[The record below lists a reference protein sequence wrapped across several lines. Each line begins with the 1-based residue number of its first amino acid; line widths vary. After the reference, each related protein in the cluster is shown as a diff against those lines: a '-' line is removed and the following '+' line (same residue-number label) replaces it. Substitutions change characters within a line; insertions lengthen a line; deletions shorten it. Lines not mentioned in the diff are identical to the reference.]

1 MRAER
6 RVGEELEGRIK
17 MIALKVTFQPS
28 LRRQI
33 LIGLLLGLFIM
44 PAPIAK
50 AQWTVFDPSQ
60 YGLQWEKRIEEA
72 NRWVQTINHYAR
84 IYENAVQQLTTLTG
98 VLTQAEKLVFHNSVW
113 LATMSNI
120 GRTVRG
126 VFLLK
131 NQLEA
136 LVRTRLRTIQAI
148 NQRLKNGIFD
158 PDADLRDFE
167 EYLKNSI
174 GRTSQDTVA
183 NLERLARMDNQLE
196 RLLYDM
202 QTASARKAGAEA
214 QKKQAQANLD
224 KELTKPESQ
233 RCASCISDLKQEISN
248 CELLIT
254 QLDAEISRLQVE
266 IVTRTKKYNLVL
278 DERAKFGQEV
288 QSTNDAWQNF
298 NKDKDE
304 LTKLLDEIEGRNVQA
319 QP

>member
-1 MRAER
+1 MKR
-6 RVGEELEGRIK
+6 RRL
-17 MIALKVTFQPS
+17 TFM
-28 LRRQI
+28 RQI

-44 PAPIAK
+44 PTPIAH
-50 AQWTVFDPSQ
+50 AQWTVYDPAQ
-60 YGLQWEKRIEEA
+60 YTLQWEKRIEEA
-72 NRWVQTINHYAR
+72 NRWIQTISHYAR
-84 IYENAVQQLTTLTG
+84 IYENAVQQLTTIKG

-120 GRTVRG
+120 GRSVRG

-136 LVRTRLRTIQAI
+136 LVRTRIRAIQAI
-148 NQRLKNGIFD
+148 NDRLHNGIFD

-167 EYLKNSI
+167 EYLKDSI

-196 RLLYDM
+196 RLLYEM

-224 KELTKPESQ
+224 KELAKPESQ

-254 QLDAEISRLQVE
+254 QLDADISRLQAE
-266 IVTRTKKYNLVL
+266 IVTRTKKYNVVL
-278 DERAKFGQEV
+278 EERVNFGQQV
-288 QSTNDAWQNF
+288 QSSNDAWNSF

-304 LTKLLDEIEGRNVQA
+304 LTKLLDEIEGRRLQEN
-319 QP
+319 P